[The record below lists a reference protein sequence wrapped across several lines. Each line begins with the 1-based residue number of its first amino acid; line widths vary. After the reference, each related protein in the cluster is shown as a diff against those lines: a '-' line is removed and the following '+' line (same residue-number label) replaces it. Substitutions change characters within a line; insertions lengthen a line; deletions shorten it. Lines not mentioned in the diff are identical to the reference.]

1 MARRRDPADRPA
13 RAAKRPAKKPAQS
26 AAKRPAKRSA
36 KNLAVAPDTD
46 AVMTDEAASPL
57 VARPELSRPPRARR
71 PGRPSRKGSDTG
83 DSSREKLLDAAIN
96 LFADWGYEPVSTAA
110 VARVAGLSQSMVHY
124 HFGSKEQLWRAAI
137 DRLMRRRGQY
147 FPVKHLETH
156 GLNPVERLKTLI
168 RRLVEAN
175 AAEPHYI
182 RIVTHEAMARTQRFD
197 WLMETFVQPGI
208 AAFDEAIADAMA
220 QGLIRPLPPHQTS
233 SIITSAASMT
243 FSIGA
248 VTLAMHGRDP
258 YAPDQIASY
267 GDAIISLVFEG
278 LLTRPGD
285 SAAPDAG

>member
-1 MARRRDPADRPA
+1 MSRRRDPADRPA
-13 RAAKRPAKKPAQS
+13 DPAKAPAALPATSPVAPVVTPQAADAAKTTEPAS
-26 AAKRPAKRSA
+26 L
-36 KNLAVAPDTD
+36 LA
-46 AVMTDEAASPL
+46 
-57 VARPELSRPPRARR
+57 ARPELFRPPRARR
-71 PGRPSRKGSDTG
+71 PGRPPRKGDDTG

-110 VARVAGLSQSMVHY
+110 VARAAGLSQSMVHY

-147 FPVKHLETH
+147 FPVTRLATH
-156 GLNPVERLKTLI
+156 ELNPVERLKLLI

-182 RIVTHEAMARTQRFD
+182 RIVTHEAMGRTQRFD
-197 WLMETFVQPGI
+197 WLMEKFVQPGI
-208 AAFDEAIADAMA
+208 FAFDEAIADAMA

-267 GDAIISLVFEG
+267 GDTIVSLLFDG
-278 LLTRPGD
+278 LLTRPDD
-285 SAAPDAG
+285 SAPPAAG